1 MIDIFGWKA
10 QAKVDELESRI
21 FELTRTIRE
30 MDQQIFS
37 MGQQPSWDLMRPYYQ
52 KLQIGTDQR
61 MRDESNRIRNV
72 LVPEMMKAYS

>member
-21 FELTRTIRE
+21 FELTHTIRE

-37 MGQQPSWDLMRPYYQ
+37 MGQQPSWDLMRAYYQ

-61 MRDESNRIRNV
+61 MRDESNRIQKV

>member
-21 FELTRTIRE
+21 FKLTCTIRE
-30 MDQQIFS
+30 MDQQVFS

-61 MRDESNRIRNV
+61 MKDESNRIRNV